1 MEINNESITDNT
13 LWIANEAIKPDPEAI
28 HITCAAKAVVPE
40 NGPPKLTFQGY
51 SGDAVDL
58 SDYGFDYPVV
68 YDIAGIQLQQKTP
81 IYYNHYDAIGHTTS
95 LRKVDNGTAL
105 RGKGVA
111 SLPGP
116 NTTKVV
122 EGAKNGFPWQASMGL
137 KVSNFKTD
145 IRLHEKGAIKVN
157 NRDFAGPIYVVNKS
171 VLREMTVTPFG
182 RDSNTSFEFL
192 NKEKRMEIKNA
203 NTPPTDVIPPVTK
216 VENTPPVDPPKED
229 PVPPKKID
237 NAPPVV
243 PPVHSG
249 GTKLDP
255 NTKRAMSLLNKY
267 PGKWDLIEKG
277 IENGW
282 DDESIDNSIK
292 LSDMN
297 NNLPTPPSPGYKK
310 GDVIENQMLVNMALS
325 FGAKPEY
332 LAKKFD
338 QKLVDNADSRPQMG
352 IQELLI
358 NAANMSG
365 GNFQGYSDPEAICKF
380 LKNTGYSTFDLP
392 DFFQRVGT
400 VLKDERWE
408 INAPFATTVCKEGSN
423 RDFRTTERLRMT
435 GGDMWNQV
443 ADDGKLEL
451 YSAGD
456 QKKYQ
461 TTLDTYGTIFTMT
474 RKEVANDDMGA
485 LGDMMDMMVEG
496 AMMIPDY
503 QLGLRMINQA
513 PAASTFWVDDS
524 NSFDNT
530 ALTTANLSTAFND
543 IRQYT
548 ENKARVNWNV
558 MLNERWSLIVSPNL
572 EEAAWNIIKQDKI
585 VSDTPTP
592 TYEKN
597 YWFGRFDLKVFG
609 QMANTSAFPSGSK
622 FVGNTTWI
630 LWPSSLRFS
639 PYEITY
645 YRGQKKPVI
654 EAVDMPATLLGFG
667 TRGYWDVKINER
679 ERTAVSRYTATA

>member
-1 MEINNESITDNT
+1 
-13 LWIANEAIKPDPEAI
+13 
-28 HITCAAKAVVPE
+28 
-40 NGPPKLTFQGY
+40 
-51 SGDAVDL
+51 
-58 SDYGFDYPVV
+58 
-68 YDIAGIQLQQKTP
+68 
-81 IYYNHYDAIGHTTS
+81 
-95 LRKVDNGTAL
+95 
-105 RGKGVA
+105 
-111 SLPGP
+111 
-116 NTTKVV
+116 
-122 EGAKNGFPWQASMGL
+122 
-137 KVSNFKTD
+137 
-145 IRLHEKGAIKVN
+145 
-157 NRDFAGPIYVVNKS
+157 
-171 VLREMTVTPFG
+171 
-182 RDSNTSFEFL
+182 
-192 NKEKRMEIKNA
+192 
-203 NTPPTDVIPPVTK
+203 
-216 VENTPPVDPPKED
+216 
-229 PVPPKKID
+229 
-237 NAPPVV
+237 
-243 PPVHSG
+243 
-249 GTKLDP
+249 
-255 NTKRAMSLLNKY
+255 
-267 PGKWDLIEKG
+267 
-277 IENGW
+277 
-282 DDESIDNSIK
+282 
-292 LSDMN
+292 
-297 NNLPTPPSPGYKK
+297 
-310 GDVIENQMLVNMALS
+310 MLVNMALS

-338 QKLVDNADSRPQMG
+338 AKLVDNADSRPQMG

-365 GNFQGYSDPEAICKF
+365 GNFQGYSDPEAVCKF

-408 INAPFATTVCKEGSN
+408 IGAPFATTVCKEGSN

-461 TTLDTYGTIFTMT
+461 TSLDTYGTIFTMT

-513 PAASTFWVDDS
+513 PAASTFWVDDD

-530 ALTTANLSTAFND
+530 ALTRTNLSTAWNS

-558 MLNERWSLIVSPNL
+558 MLNDRWSLIVSPNL
-572 EEAAWNIIKQDKI
+572 EETAWELIKQDKI
-585 VSDTPTP
+585 VGDTTAN
-592 TYEKN
+592 TKTGEKN
-597 YWFGRFDLKVFG
+597 FWFGRFDLKVFS
-609 QMANTSAFPSGSK
+609 QMANTSAFRSGSK

-630 LWPSSLRFS
+630 LWPSSLRFA

-645 YRGQKKPVI
+645 YRGQKKPII
-654 EAVDMPATLLGFG
+654 EPVDMPATLLGFG